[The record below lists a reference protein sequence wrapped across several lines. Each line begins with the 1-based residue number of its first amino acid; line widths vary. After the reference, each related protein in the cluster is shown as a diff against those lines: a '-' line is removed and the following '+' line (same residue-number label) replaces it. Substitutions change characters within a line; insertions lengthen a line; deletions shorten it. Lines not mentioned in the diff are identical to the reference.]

1 VSLFL
6 RKYVPKGD
14 KGELMLSDW
23 TLWLEWFIK
32 AVVVIFALLTGFA
45 YLTLYER
52 RALARIQTRI
62 GPNRAGP
69 QGLLQP
75 IADAVKLIFKE
86 ELVPAKADKIIFFW
100 APVVTMVPSIIIAA
114 VIPWGTKFTAFGREI
129 TLYLADIN
137 VGVLYVMSIASIAV
151 YGIVLA
157 GWSSNNK
164 YAMLGGLRSSA
175 QMISYE
181 LALGLS
187 FVTSII
193 LANSMS
199 LRDIVNAQRVAEL
212 HIGNFTFPFPMWFVF
227 IQPVG
232 AVIFW
237 IATLAE
243 VNRAPFDMPEAEQE
257 LTAGYHSE
265 YSGMKFALFFMA
277 EYQKMIVICAIAA
290 TLYFGGFLGP
300 FVDRYPLLGPLYLLI
315 KVVALL
321 FGMIWVRATWPRI
334 RYDRLMSFGW
344 KVMLPLSLTIT
355 FITATGIVLA
365 DVFNNQLYFW
375 AIPFVSILIGLFTVV
390 MIYRELR
397 RKVYERA

>member
-1 VSLFL
+1 M
-6 RKYVPKGD
+6 
-14 KGELMLSDW
+14 MLSDW

-32 AVVVIFALLTGFA
+32 SLVVIFALLGGFA
-45 YLTLYER
+45 YLTWYER
-52 RALARIQTRI
+52 RALARIQSRI

-69 QGLLQP
+69 FGLLQP

-86 ELVPAKADKIIFFW
+86 ELTPGRADKIIFFW
-100 APVVTMVPSIIIAA
+100 APVITLVPSIIIAA

-137 VGVLYVMSIASIAV
+137 VGVLYLMSIASIAV

-157 GWSSNNK
+157 GWSSNSK

-181 LALGLS
+181 LALGFS
-187 FVTSII
+187 FVTAII

-199 LRDIVNAQRVAEL
+199 LLDIVNGQRAVPL
-212 HIGNFTFPFPMWFVF
+212 QIGTLTLPFPMWFVF
-227 IQPVG
+227 VQPVG
-232 AVIFW
+232 AIIFW

-300 FVDRYPLLGPLYLLI
+300 FVDKYPLLGPLYLLI
-315 KVVALL
+315 KVVVLL

-344 KVMLPLSLTIT
+344 KVMLPLSLAIT

-365 DVFNNQLYFW
+365 DQLHSQVYFW

-397 RKVYERA
+397 RKAYERA

>member
-1 VSLFL
+1 
-6 RKYVPKGD
+6 
-14 KGELMLSDW
+14 MLSDW
-23 TLWLEWFIK
+23 TFWLEAFIK
-32 AVVVIFALLTGFA
+32 ALVVTLALLTGFA
-45 YLTLYER
+45 YLTWYER
-52 RALARIQTRI
+52 RALARIQVRI

-69 QGLLQP
+69 FGLLQP

-86 ELVPAKADKIIFFW
+86 ELTPGKADKIVFFW
-100 APVVTMVPSIIIAA
+100 APVITLVPSIIIAA
-114 VIPWGTKFTAFGREI
+114 VIPWGTAFNFFGRMVN
-129 TLYLADIN
+129 LYVADIN
-137 VGVLYVMSIASIAV
+137 VGVLYLMSIASIAV

-187 FVTSII
+187 FATSII
-193 LANSMS
+193 LANSMNM
-199 LRDIVNAQRVAEL
+199 LDIVDAQKGL
-212 HIGNFTFPFPMWFVF
+212 WFVVV
-227 IQPVG
+227 QPVG

-277 EYQKMIVICAIAA
+277 EYQKMIVVSAILA
-290 TLYFGGFLGP
+290 TTYFGGFLGP
-300 FVDRYPLLGPLYLLI
+300 FVDQFPLLGPVYLFI
-315 KVVALL
+315 KVVILL
-321 FGMIWVRATWPRI
+321 GVMIWVRATWPRI

-344 KVMLPLSLTIT
+344 KIMLPLSLAIT
-355 FITATGIVLA
+355 FITATGILLQQELHN
-365 DVFNNQLYFW
+365 DIYFL
-375 AIPFVSILIGLFTVV
+375 AIPVLSIIIGLFTVV
-390 MIYRELR
+390 LVYRTLR
-397 RKVYERA
+397 RLPYERA

>member
-1 VSLFL
+1 
-6 RKYVPKGD
+6 
-14 KGELMLSDW
+14 MDW
-23 TLWLEWFIK
+23 TIWLEWAIK
-32 AVVVIFALLTGFA
+32 AFILIMGLLTGFS

-52 RALARIQTRI
+52 RALARIQVRI

-86 ELVPAKADKIIFFW
+86 ELTPAKAYKVVFFLAPII
-100 APVVTMVPSIIIAA
+100 TMVPSLVIAA
-114 VIPWGTKFTAFGREI
+114 VIPWGRSVQLFGRQI
-129 TLYLADIN
+129 TFYIADIN
-137 VGVLYVMSIASIAV
+137 VGVLFLMAVASIAV

-187 FVTSII
+187 FVTVIL
-193 LANSMS
+193 LANSMRM
-199 LRDIVNAQRVAEL
+199 LDIVDAQK
-212 HIGNFTFPFPMWFVF
+212 TWWFVL

-232 AVIFW
+232 ALIFLT
-237 IATLAE
+237 ATLAE

-257 LTAGYHSE
+257 LTAGYHAE

-290 TLYFGGFLGP
+290 TLFFGGFLGP
-300 FVDRYPLLGPLYLLI
+300 GVDRWPVLGPLYLI
-315 KVVALL
+315 AKVVLLL
-321 FGMIWVRATWPRI
+321 FVMIWVRATWPRI
-334 RYDRLMSFGW
+334 RYDRLMAFGW
-344 KVMLPLSLTIT
+344 KVLVPLSLAVV
-355 FITATGIVLA
+355 FITATGILLA
-365 DVFNNQLYFW
+365 QDVNPFLIW
-375 AIPFVSILIGLFTVV
+375 VIPVASLLAGWFAVV
-390 MIYRELR
+390 MINRTLR
-397 RKVYERA
+397 RKDYARR

>member
-1 VSLFL
+1 
-6 RKYVPKGD
+6 
-14 KGELMLSDW
+14 MLSDW

-32 AVVVIFALLTGFA
+32 SLFVIFALLTGFA

-52 RALARIQTRI
+52 RALARIQSRI

-69 QGLLQP
+69 QGVFQP

-86 ELVPAKADKIIFFW
+86 ELTPAKADRILFFW
-100 APVVTMVPSIIIAA
+100 APVITMVPSIILAA
-114 VIPWGTKFTAFGREI
+114 AIPFGPADVPLFGRKI
-129 TLYLADIN
+129 SLVVANIN
-137 VGVLYVMSIASIAV
+137 VGVLYLMSIASIAV

-181 LALGLS
+181 LSLGLM
-187 FVTSII
+187 FVTAII
-193 LANSMS
+193 LANSMN
-199 LRDIVNAQRVAEL
+199 LYDIINEQKDVWYAV
-212 HIGNFTFPFPMWFVF
+212 

-232 AVIFW
+232 ALIFL
-237 IATLAE
+237 IVTLAE

-277 EYQKMIVICAIAA
+277 EYQKMIVIAMISA
-290 TLYFGGFLGP
+290 TLFFGGYREFWFLQGTFLRVDRFWWLGP
-300 FVDRYPLLGPLYLLI
+300 IYLLL
-315 KVVALL
+315 KVIVLL
-321 FGMIWVRATWPRI
+321 FFMIWVRATWPRI
-334 RYDRLMSFGW
+334 RYDRLLGFGW
-344 KVMLPLSLTIT
+344 KVLLPLSLAIA
-355 FITATGIVLA
+355 FITAAGVLLA
-365 DVFNNQLYFW
+365 EQNPLLIW
-375 AIPFVSILIGLFTVV
+375 SIPIASLLVGTFTVV

-397 RKVYERA
+397 RKAYERA